1 MFTVLEITLLAFVL
15 NIPFGYFRKKA
26 RKFSVKWWLC
36 IHMPI
41 PLVIAARIALQ
52 VDYIYIP
59 LFIIAAVV
67 GQFLGG
73 KISFNG

>member
-26 RKFSVKWWLC
+26 GKFSVKWWLY
-36 IHMPI
+36 IHIPV
-41 PLVIAARIALQ
+41 PLVIAVRIALQ
-52 VDYIYIP
+52 ADYIYIP
-59 LFIIAAVV
+59 VFILAAVA

-73 KISFNG
+73 KLSFNR